1 MDFIIMYDKLERNW
15 RFKEKKTY
23 NILEIKLILY
33 VEANNFIIN
42 YNIPAQ

>member
-1 MDFIIMYDKLERNW
+1 MINQ
-15 RFKEKKTY
+15 KEIEDLKKKKTY